1 MVGALALKILEPF
14 PCLIKRLIAPLR
26 EESDVRSQLSGLAG
40 GKYLL
45 KNAVDRASQVV
56 NKLGSSLR
64 SQSLA
69 LSVSEKG
76 KSLNLIASV
85 ETPLNLIVSHF
96 ARKLRR

>member
-1 MVGALALKILEPF
+1 MSALN
-14 PCLIKRLIAPLR
+14 
-26 EESDVRSQLSGLAG
+26 LAVLLG

-56 NKLGSSLR
+56 KELGSSLR

-69 LSVSEKG
+69 LSVNEKG
-76 KSLNLIASV
+76 KSRSLMASAG
-85 ETPLNLIVSHF
+85 TPLSLIVSHF